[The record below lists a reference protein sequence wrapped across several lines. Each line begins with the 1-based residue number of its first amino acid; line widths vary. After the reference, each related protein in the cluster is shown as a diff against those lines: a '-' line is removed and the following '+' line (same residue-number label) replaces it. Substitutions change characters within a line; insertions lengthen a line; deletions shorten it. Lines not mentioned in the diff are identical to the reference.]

1 MKKTRRKY
9 STKPGNVHAYSDT
22 MIVPV
27 IAEPWL
33 SSCVA
38 FNGRSFERGNEASRA
53 YFSCGGK
60 EGKQGENHRCATRT
74 ARYLGHALG
83 IPEMEPNNFELS
95 PTRHGDTAG
104 KYIPSS
110 FCLRS
115 SLSRRLFRSPSVI
128 EISILGIASRESS
141 DIPKRINLRTR
152 RDASIHERS
161 IIQSNSARFRC
172 AIVGNNERRK
182 REREKKKKKK
192 KRESTSARRDVTLC
206 RHKAWHFISLLI
218 NNIVVFVVSRPLIS
232 R

>member
-53 YFSCGGK
+53 YFSCGRKKGK
-60 EGKQGENHRCATRT
+60 RGENHRCATRT
-74 ARYLGHALG
+74 APLARYLSHALG

-95 PTRHGDTAG
+95 ATRHGDTGG
-104 KYIPSS
+104 KYILSS

-115 SLSRRLFRSPSVI
+115 LLSRRLFRSPSVI
-128 EISILGIASRESS
+128 EISILGNRS

-161 IIQSNSARFRC
+161 IIESNSARFRC
-172 AIVGNNERRK
+172 AIVAITRGEKKRREK
-182 REREKKKKKK
+182 KEEREKKK
-192 KRESTSARRDVTLC
+192 REYFRPQGRDIVSA
-206 RHKAWHFISLLI
+206 
-218 NNIVVFVVSRPLIS
+218 
-232 R
+232 